1 MGWAQ
6 EIEEAGL
13 PLPAANQLE
22 LHPLNTKPEL
32 LAYMAERQILPIA
45 YSSLA
50 PLPLWRED
58 AGLGYE

>member
-1 MGWAQ
+1 M
-6 EIEEAGL
+6 
-13 PLPAANQLE
+13 PAANQLE